1 MATFATIN
9 KRGSQVMRTSNSFF
23 ETHTKF
29 LSAGALF
36 ILLGLLL
43 AGCGN
48 VANATSTLSGSGSS
62 FAAPAFDAWRLQFT
76 HTFPEAN
83 VNYQS
88 VGSGKGRSDFLA
100 GKTDFGASDVQ
111 VTAQEAQTSSKKFDD
126 IIQVP
131 VVLGSIVLAFN
142 LDYVKDLNLS
152 QETVC
157 GIYTGKIT
165 RWNDASLKAINPNAA
180 LPDMPIVIMVR
191 SDSSGTTQVF
201 TQYLSAICPEFK
213 NIIGVSGLPDWK
225 KAGLEVTADSQNV
238 GVARN
243 TSLIKGAFG
252 YIEQDYALQYN
263 LPYASLRN
271 QAGKYVKASKESI
284 VSALGN
290 TTELNLALLNQGGDN
305 TYPIVTTSYLLL
317 NRNYTDKSKGQT
329 MVKFAQYIL
338 QDGQQDIRTYTY
350 IPLPAEILNLAQAK
364 LKQVV
369 AGGETVVK

>member
-1 MATFATIN
+1 
-9 KRGSQVMRTSNSFF
+9 MRTGNSFF
-23 ETHTKF
+23 GTYTRF
-29 LSAGALF
+29 FSAGAVF

-43 AGCGN
+43 AGCGSI
-48 VANATSTLSGSGSS
+48 ASASSTLSGSGSS
-62 FAAPAFDAWRLQFT
+62 FAAPAFDAWRLQFN
-76 HTFPEAN
+76 HSFPDGN
-83 VNYQS
+83 VTYQS
-88 VGSGKGRSDFLA
+88 VGSGQGRSDFLA

-111 VTAQEAQTSSKKFDD
+111 ITAQEAQASPKKFED

-142 LDYVKDLNLS
+142 LPGLNNLNMS

-165 RWNDASLKAINPNAA
+165 RWNDPRLQADNPNTA
-180 LPDMPIVIMVR
+180 LPDQTIQQMVR

-225 KAGLEVTADSQNV
+225 KVGLDVLAAGQND

-243 TSLIKGAFG
+243 ISLARGGFG

-263 LPYASLRN
+263 LPYASLKN
-271 QAGKYVKASKESI
+271 QAGKFVKATKESI
-284 VSALGN
+284 VSAIGN
-290 TTELNLALLNQGGDN
+290 TTDLNLALLNQGGDN

-317 NRNYTDKSKGQT
+317 NRSYTDKVKGQAII
-329 MVKFAQYIL
+329 KFAQYIL
-338 QDGQQDIRTYTY
+338 QDGQRDIRTYTY
-350 IPLPAEILNLAQAK
+350 IPLPPQILNLAQAR
-364 LKQVV
+364 LKEVV
-369 AGGETVVK
+369 AGGEAVIN